1 MAENRRKNFQVNG
14 IARRDITRPYLP
26 HLQARVVITGVWEFV
41 NFGQLPEDQRA
52 QRALVDCRRTSI
64 MVFGGFAGVWEFA
77 SLELYASAQRAPG
90 LLDRTTVL

>member
-14 IARRDITRPYLP
+14 IARRDITRPYFP

-52 QRALVDCRRTSI
+52 LVDCRRTSI

-77 SLELYASAQRAPG
+77 SFGLPELAQRAPG